1 MPAVPNS
8 TRKRLLGTLFLGSGL
23 VRTGFIAAVTVSSL
37 VAKDLL
43 GSVSL
48 SGLPTAAATI
58 GVAVGTTPIAAL
70 MVRRG
75 RRVGIASGL
84 FLAAIGSVIAALAIS
99 LTSFPL
105 FVFGTFILGV
115 GMAGDRL
122 SRYAASDISTEDK
135 RAFSIAIVVWAGTIG
150 SVAGPSL
157 LEPVKSVAESLGMEG
172 LAGPYLL
179 AAIALLLAFTAISI
193 GLRPDP
199 LSFVDV
205 PPEPTRK
212 RTPGAVLSLLALPS
226 VRFAIIALAVGQV
239 VMVLIMTM
247 TPIHIDRAGDGLG
260 TIGLII
266 AAHTFGMF
274 ALSPLT
280 GWIADR
286 VGRPRVIL
294 SGHGLLL
301 ISALLAANASGEDTP
316 LLFAALFLLGVGW
329 NFSFIAGSAYLTQHA
344 PADLRVPLE
353 GLADTVVWSSG
364 AAAGLSSGLLLGISS
379 YAVLCLVGA
388 SIVILP
394 VVAAV
399 RFRDTLREPAY
410 AGQHG

>member
-1 MPAVPNS
+1 
-8 TRKRLLGTLFLGSGL
+8 
-23 VRTGFIAAVTVSSL
+23 
-37 VAKDLL
+37 
-43 GSVSL
+43 
-48 SGLPTAAATI
+48 
-58 GVAVGTTPIAAL
+58 L

-84 FLAAIGSVIAALAIS
+84 FLAAIGAVIGALAIS

-105 FVFGTFILGV
+105 FVFGTFVLGV

-150 SVAGPSL
+150 SVVGPAL
-157 LEPVKSVAESLGMEG
+157 LDPVKRVAEVLGMEG
-172 LAGPYLL
+172 LMGPYLL
-179 AAIALLLAFTAISI
+179 AAASLLLAFTAISV

-205 PPEPTRK
+205 PPEAPRK
-212 RTPGAVLSLLALPS
+212 RTPGAVLGLLTLPS

-280 GWIADR
+280 GWVADR

-294 SGHGLLL
+294 AGHTILL
-301 ISALLAANASGEDTP
+301 ISALLAANASGEDTV

-329 NFSFIAGSAYLTQHA
+329 NFSFIAGSAYLSEYA

-364 AAAGLSSGLLLGISS
+364 AAAGLSSGVLLGLSS

-394 VVAAV
+394 AVAAF
-399 RFRDTLREPAY
+399 RFRDTLRKPAY

>member
-1 MPAVPNS
+1 
-8 TRKRLLGTLFLGSGL
+8 
-23 VRTGFIAAVTVSSL
+23 VTVTSL
-37 VAKDLL
+37 VAEDLL
-43 GSVSL
+43 GSVTL
-48 SGLPTAAATI
+48 SGLPSAAATI
-58 GVAVGTTPIAAL
+58 GVAIGTTPIAAL

-84 FLAAIGSVIAALAIS
+84 LLAAVGAILGALAIS

-105 FVFGTFILGV
+105 FVFGTFVVGV

-122 SRYAASDISTEDK
+122 SRYAASDISSEDK

-150 SVAGPSL
+150 SVVGPAL
-157 LEPVKSVAESLGMEG
+157 LDPVKRVAEAFGMEG
-172 LAGPYLL
+172 LTGPYLL
-179 AAIALLLAFTAISI
+179 AAATLLLAATAISL

-199 LSFVDV
+199 LSFVEV
-205 PPEPTRK
+205 APEPPAK
-212 RTPGAVLSLLALPS
+212 RRPGAVLGLLALPS

-280 GWIADR
+280 GWVADR
-286 VGRPRVIL
+286 IGRPKVIL
-294 SGHGLLL
+294 AGHGILLM
-301 ISALLAANASGEDTP
+301 SALLAANASGEPTA
-316 LLFAALFLLGVGW
+316 LLFVALFLLGVGW
-329 NFSFIAGSAYLTQHA
+329 NFSFIAGSAYLSEYA

-353 GLADTVVWSSG
+353 GMADTVVWSSG
-364 AAAGLSSGLLLGISS
+364 AAAGLSSGMLLGISS

-394 VVAAV
+394 AVAAF